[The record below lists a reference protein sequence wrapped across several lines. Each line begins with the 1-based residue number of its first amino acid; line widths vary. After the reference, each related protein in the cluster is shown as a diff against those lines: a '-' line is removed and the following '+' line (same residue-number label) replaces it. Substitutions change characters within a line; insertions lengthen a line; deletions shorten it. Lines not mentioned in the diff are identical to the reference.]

1 MRGGLAKDLV
11 LFLIGLVLGYFFAV
25 YGGGKVLQSVVGSM
39 PAINLGR
46 PGVVL
51 ILIGLVLVAIIFMAR
66 GRK

>member
-25 YGGGKVLQSVVGSM
+25 YGGGKVLQSVVGNM

-51 ILIGLVLVAIIFMAR
+51 ILIGVVLIAIIFMAR